1 MTYVRLKEISYPR
14 NAKLVAFEDL
24 ITGDVLIADP
34 KTIYNLYH
42 NQKVEIWS
50 RMPSNKF

>member
-1 MTYVRLKEISYPR
+1 MSNVRLKEISYPR
-14 NAKLVAFEDL
+14 SAKLVAFEDL

-42 NQKVEIWS
+42 NQKIESWS
-50 RMPSNKF
+50 KNV